1 MHEFVSFDHQILPA
15 EKTNIQSSS
24 IAALYGKGVFTTIA
38 IQDGKPFLW
47 DKHWSRLTANA
58 GKICLDPQ
66 EFQEQKVLDSLYR
79 IVGKNCVGNGRC
91 RLTFFDESAPKLWQ
105 AEMESRICLLIQ
117 TADRREVKNRIS
129 LTFSPFQINSTSP
142 LVGVKS
148 CNYLGNSLALDEAIT
163 NGFDEA
169 IRTNEKGHVTS
180 ACMANIFWL
189 KNDRLFTPGLQTG
202 CLEGTTREFVLENW
216 DVFEVEET
224 LENLEDADALFLTSA
239 GLGIVQA
246 ASLGETKFRGEPH
259 PLTQLL
265 RNSSPAT

>member
-15 EKTNIQSSS
+15 ENSKIQSTS

-38 IQDGKPFLW
+38 IQNGEPFLW

-58 GKICLDPQ
+58 ETIRLDPQ
-66 EFQEQKVLDSLYR
+66 QFQEQKVLDSLYK
-79 IVGKNCVGNGRC
+79 IVEKNGVINGKC

-105 AEMESRICLLIQ
+105 AEMESRLCLLIQ
-117 TADRREVKNRIS
+117 TADRREEKNRIS
-129 LTFSPFQINSTSP
+129 LTFSPFQVNSTSP

-148 CNYLGNSLALDEAIT
+148 CNYLANTLALDEVKT

-180 ACMANIFWL
+180 ACMANVFWL

-202 CLEGTTREFVLENW
+202 CLKGTTREFVLENR
-216 DVFEVEET
+216 DVFEVEEKSET
-224 LENLEDADALFLTSA
+224 LGDADALFLTSA
-239 GLGIVQA
+239 TLGIAQA
-246 ASLGETKFRGEPH
+246 GSLGEMKFSGELH

-265 RNSSPAT
+265 SDSSSTT